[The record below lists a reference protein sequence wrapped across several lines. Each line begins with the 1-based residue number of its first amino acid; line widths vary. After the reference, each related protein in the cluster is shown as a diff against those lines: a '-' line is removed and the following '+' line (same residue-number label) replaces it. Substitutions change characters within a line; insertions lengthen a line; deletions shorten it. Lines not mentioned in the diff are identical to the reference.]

1 MQYSTPANG
10 TLYIKA
16 RLRKSP
22 YANKV
27 VALRLT
33 ANFYAD
39 FKHNDV
45 LLMREV
51 APNINT
57 EQLYVVI
64 AQMQKDAH
72 AATTRLDLPRA
83 VVKQLT
89 VAS

>member
-10 TLYIKA
+10 TLYINV

-33 ANFYAD
+33 ANFYQD

-45 LLMREV
+45 LLMREISPTCNLQQLQAVV
-51 APNINT
+51 AN
-57 EQLYVVI
+57 
-64 AQMQKDAH
+64 MQKDAH
-72 AATTRLDLPRA
+72 ASRVCVNMPPA
-83 VVKQLT
+83 VAKRF
-89 VAS
+89 S

>member
-10 TLYIKA
+10 TLYINV

-45 LLMREV
+45 LLMREINPNCNLSQINAIV
-51 APNINT
+51 AN
-57 EQLYVVI
+57 
-64 AQMQKDAH
+64 MQKDVH
-72 AATTRLDLPRA
+72 A
-83 VVKQLT
+83 
-89 VAS
+89 